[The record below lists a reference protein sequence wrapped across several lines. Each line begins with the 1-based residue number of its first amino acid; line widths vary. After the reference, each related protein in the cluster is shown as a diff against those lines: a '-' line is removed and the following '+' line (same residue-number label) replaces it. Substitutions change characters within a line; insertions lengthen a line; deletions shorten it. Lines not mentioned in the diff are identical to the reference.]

1 MIDERAEELFQ
12 AHRRSIYCRT
22 DKLFAWLMCCQWLAA
37 IGAALWLT
45 PQTWAGQYSKVHIHV
60 WMALIG
66 GGLITL
72 IPVALACWR
81 TGLPITRYTIAG
93 CQMLMSALL
102 IDLTG
107 GRVET
112 HFHIFGSLAFL
123 AFYRDWRVFIPATT
137 VVAADHFLRGAFLP
151 QSVFGV
157 LAASWW
163 RWIEHAG
170 WVIFEDVFLI
180 RSCCQSVQEM
190 RDIARQR
197 AQLESTN
204 ALVEGRV
211 HERTAELEQSQKKL
225 LEAKEAAEAA
235 SQAKSMF
242 LATMSHEIRTPMNGI
257 LGMTELLSDTELSAE
272 QRDHLGLVHLS
283 AESLLAVIND
293 ILDFSKIEAGRLD
306 FEEVPFDLRQS
317 LGEAMKTFGFRAQ
330 QKGLELI
337 YDVQPGVPE
346 FLVGDAG
353 RLRQVLVNLVGNAI
367 KFTEQGEI
375 FVSLEEESRSEDA
388 IVLRFLVKDTG
399 IGIPL
404 AKQKTI
410 FDAFAQADGSMTRK
424 YGGTG
429 LGLAICRRLVTLMGG
444 QIGVTSDPNT
454 GSIFHFTARLKI
466 ASVGIRKS
474 EPLAIGQLCDLPV
487 LIVDDN
493 YTNRRVLEGILS
505 RWGMKV
511 TTADGGRTA
520 LLALA
525 QAQSAGKPFALI
537 LLDGQMPEMDGFQLA
552 ARIRTSPG
560 MTGSTIMMLTS
571 ADQMGDAS
579 RCRDLGVA
587 AYLVK
592 PIRQTEL
599 FSAFCRVLNK
609 SAQIST
615 ASARNDVK
623 VTSPLCRLL
632 VAEDNRVNQT
642 IAVRLLEKHG
652 YSVTVADDGIAALQA
667 LKDNQ
672 FDLVLMDVQMPNMDG
687 FEATARIRREERENG
702 QHMPI
707 VAMTAHA
714 LKGDEERCLAAG
726 MDAYVSKP
734 IRIGELLATIEKVTG
749 QRKEADVVAKI

>member
-1 MIDERAEELFQ
+1 
-12 AHRRSIYCRT
+12 
-22 DKLFAWLMCCQWLAA
+22 MCCQWLAA

-45 PQTWAGQYSKVHIHV
+45 PQTWSGQYSKVHIHV

-66 GGLITL
+66 GGLITV
-72 IPVALACWR
+72 IPAALAHWR

-123 AFYRDWRVFIPATT
+123 AFYRDWRVFIPATA
-137 VVAADHFLRGAFLP
+137 VVAGDHFLRGAYLP

-190 RDIARQR
+190 HDTARQR

-204 ALVEGRV
+204 AIVEGRV
-211 HERTAELEQSQKKL
+211 HDRTAELEQSQKKL

-293 ILDFSKIEAGRLD
+293 ILDFSKIEAGKLE

-346 FLVGDAG
+346 CLIGDAG

-388 IVLRFLVKDTG
+388 VVLHFLVRDTG
-399 IGIPL
+399 IGIPI
-404 AKQKTI
+404 AKQVTV

-429 LGLAICRRLVTLMGG
+429 LGLAICRRLVTMMGG
-444 QIGVTSDPNT
+444 QIWLTSTPGA
-454 GSIFHFTARLKI
+454 GSIFHFTVCLEIGSA
-466 ASVGIRKS
+466 GTQKS
-474 EPLAIGQLCDLPV
+474 EPLAIGQLCNLPV

-493 YTNRRVLEGILS
+493 YTNRRVLEGILT
-505 RWGMKV
+505 V
-511 TTADGGRTA
+511 GG
-520 LLALA
+520 
-525 QAQSAGKPFALI
+525 
-537 LLDGQMPEMDGFQLA
+537 
-552 ARIRTSPG
+552 
-560 MTGSTIMMLTS
+560 
-571 ADQMGDAS
+571 
-579 RCRDLGVA
+579 
-587 AYLVK
+587 
-592 PIRQTEL
+592 
-599 FSAFCRVLNK
+599 
-609 SAQIST
+609 
-615 ASARNDVK
+615 
-623 VTSPLCRLL
+623 CRLL
-632 VAEDNRVNQT
+632 LRTGDGPPYRHWR
-642 IAVRLLEKHG
+642 RL
-652 YSVTVADDGIAALQA
+652 
-667 LKDNQ
+667 
-672 FDLVLMDVQMPNMDG
+672 
-687 FEATARIRREERENG
+687 RIREN
-702 QHMPI
+702 
-707 VAMTAHA
+707 
-714 LKGDEERCLAAG
+714 R
-726 MDAYVSKP
+726 SS
-734 IRIGELLATIEKVTG
+734 
-749 QRKEADVVAKI
+749 